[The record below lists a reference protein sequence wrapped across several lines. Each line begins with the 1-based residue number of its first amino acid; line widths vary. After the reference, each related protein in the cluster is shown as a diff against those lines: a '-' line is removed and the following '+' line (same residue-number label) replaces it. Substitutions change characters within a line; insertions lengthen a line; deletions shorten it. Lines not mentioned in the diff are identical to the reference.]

1 MSILQNGRV
10 CRCCKRSIQRDVLD
24 ANLSVCPYCG
34 YYMRFHAKKRIMSLA
49 DKHSFREWDVQLK
62 HSNPLGDEHY
72 AQKLEETTSKFK
84 LDDAILTGEMKI
96 NGYHTA
102 IGVMDTRF
110 MMASMGYVVG
120 EKVTRLFERARRKKF
135 PVIMFCCSGG
145 ARMQEGIISLM
156 QMEKTS
162 AAVKRHSDAGL
173 LFVSILTNPTMGG
186 VTASFATLADIILAE
201 KGAMVG
207 FAGERVITQNTGAK
221 LPEGFQTAEFQ
232 HKRGFVDYV
241 IERKYIRDCL
251 AYLLKIHCGKGSIKI
266 ENNIK
271 LPEEYI
277 EIEESKTAW
286 EKVKIARSKD
296 RPTSKD
302 YIYRIFTNFMELSG
316 DRATGDDSAIVAGVA
331 EINGHPVTV
340 VGQQKGKNDLQEAIY
355 RNWGMAS
362 PSGYRKALRLI
373 KQAEKFRRPVVC
385 LVDTIGASCNK
396 EAEEFGQGW
405 IIASMLEELSTVS
418 VPILSIVISE
428 GGSGGALALAVGNEV
443 WMLENAVYSIL
454 TPEAYASIIWKNNL
468 KAPEAAEIMKME
480 AKGLYNLGVI
490 DKIIYEREPVNVQNM
505 DNVCQ
510 YLNYNISAFI
520 EKYKKMK
527 PDKIIKA
534 RYSKFRKF

>member
-1 MSILQNGRV
+1 
-10 CRCCKRSIQRDVLD
+10 
-24 ANLSVCPYCG
+24 
-34 YYMRFHAKKRIMSLA
+34 
-49 DKHSFREWDVQLK
+49 
-62 HSNPLGDEHY
+62 
-72 AQKLEETTSKFK
+72 
-84 LDDAILTGEMKI
+84 
-96 NGYHTA
+96 
-102 IGVMDTRF
+102 
-110 MMASMGYVVG
+110 
-120 EKVTRLFERARRKKF
+120 
-135 PVIMFCCSGG
+135 
-145 ARMQEGIISLM
+145 
-156 QMEKTS
+156 
-162 AAVKRHSDAGL
+162 
-173 LFVSILTNPTMGG
+173 
-186 VTASFATLADIILAE
+186 
-201 KGAMVG
+201 
-207 FAGERVITQNTGAK
+207 
-221 LPEGFQTAEFQ
+221 
-232 HKRGFVDYV
+232 
-241 IERKYIRDCL
+241 
-251 AYLLKIHCGKGSIKI
+251 
-266 ENNIK
+266 
-271 LPEEYI
+271 
-277 EIEESKTAW
+277 
-286 EKVKIARSKD
+286 
-296 RPTSKD
+296 
-302 YIYRIFTNFMELSG
+302 
-316 DRATGDDSAIVAGVA
+316 
-331 EINGHPVTV
+331 
-340 VGQQKGKNDLQEAIY
+340 
-355 RNWGMAS
+355 MAS